1 MDKIIRH
8 AYINAIEK
16 GFPDDGPYLRMYTRG
31 YFDDDNDGIAIG
43 LGAEN
48 TIDAVFLIDPNHIPF
63 KKGTLVKITIEAVEK
78 QRLTFSDQPGLA
90 LGA

>member
-8 AYINAIEK
+8 AYINEIEK
-16 GFPDDGPYLRMYTRG
+16 GFPDEGPYLRMYTRG
-31 YFDDDNDGIAIG
+31 YFDDDNGNVAVS
-43 LGAEN
+43 LGAES

-78 QRLTFSDQPGLA
+78 QQLNVSNGDDDS
-90 LGA
+90 